1 MVQSLSVL
9 TYSNLSK
16 YRYANDLD
24 DESLMF
30 FHDDDE
36 PELTD
41 GTDDVDYNNYKGIYH
56 DEEEQTEKY
65 Q

>member
-1 MVQSLSVL
+1 ML
-9 TYSNLSK
+9 
-16 YRYANDLD
+16 
-24 DESLMF
+24 

-41 GTDDVDYNNYKGIYH
+41 GTEDVDYNNYKGIYH
-56 DEEEQTEKY
+56 EEEQTEKY